1 MIDPLTLALEKLLAR
16 EDLTSSEAHAA
27 VLELMGGGCSEARIA
42 AFLTALRVKGE
53 QEGEI
58 AGAARA
64 MREKATRI
72 PTRLTGLLDTCGTG
86 GSRLDTFNISTAT
99 AIVAAACG
107 VPVAKHGNRGATST
121 SGSSDVL
128 EALGVNVS
136 LTAEQVGACLDEIG
150 ICFCYAPLLHL
161 AMKHVGPV
169 RKSLGFRTVFNLLGP
184 LSNPAGAEYQLL
196 GTVSDELARKLAGA
210 VCQLGTRSATVVCG
224 ANQLDEVSLWGETL
238 ALRVQDRSIREER
251 WTARSFGLP
260 ECRVEDV
267 RIDSP
272 AQSADWI
279 RRMLVG
285 EEGPPRHLVLA
296 NTAAALLTAG
306 KVTTLTDGVEAA
318 ARAIDTGAA
327 KQKLQELIALSQK
340 PAGSESSN
348 H

>member
-1 MIDPLTLALEKLLAR
+1 MIDPLTLALEKLIVR

-27 VLELMGGGCSEARIA
+27 VLELMSGGCPETRIA

-53 QEGEI
+53 QESEI

-64 MREKATRI
+64 MRERATRI
-72 PTRLTGLLDTCGTG
+72 PTQMTGLLDTCGTG

-107 VPVAKHGNRGATST
+107 IPVAKHGNRGATST

-128 EALGVNVS
+128 EALGVN
-136 LTAEQVGACLDEIG
+136 LTLNAEQVGACLDEIG

-169 RKSLGFRTVFNLLGP
+169 RKSLGFRTIFNLLGP
-184 LSNPAGAEYQLL
+184 LSNPAGAEFQLL
-196 GTVSDELARKLAGA
+196 GTVNDELARKLAGA
-210 VCQLGTRSATVVCG
+210 VCQLGTTSATIVCG

-238 ALRVQDRSIREER
+238 ALRVRDQSITEER

-260 ECRVEDV
+260 ECRVEEI
-267 RIDSP
+267 RINSP

-285 EEGPPRHLVLA
+285 EEGPPRNLVLA
-296 NTAAALLTAG
+296 NAAAALLTVG
-306 KVTTLTDGVEAA
+306 KVATLTEGVATA

-327 KQKLQELIALSQK
+327 KDKLQELITLSQK
-340 PAGSESSN
+340 LASTDTSDN
-348 H
+348 